1 MKQLTNKSKT
11 IIALLGIIISIGVIT
26 ILTIGLNFELKC
38 RETKNIQLYLEKDFS
53 ISDIKQITNEV
64 FNDQEVIIQ
73 KVEVYE
79 DMVSI
84 STINITEEQKQNLIN
99 KINEKYN
106 LNLEAE
112 NTEINTIPQLR
123 GRDIIKPYIIP
134 FIISTVIVLIY
145 IVIRYQKLGIVKTLL
160 KTIGII
166 LLAQILLLSIIAII
180 RIPVGK
186 LTMSISIFVY
196 LICLLIITSKNEKI
210 LANKKTEKKEDN

>member
-11 IIALLGIIISIGVIT
+11 IIALVGIIIIIGVII

-64 FNDQEVIIQ
+64 FNNQEVIIQ